1 MNKLIL
7 PLSFLFFLTSCTEKD
22 LIEEVKESY
31 QNGNPKVVGYY
42 EKTGMFFQ
50 ELRIKKYYSENGQL
64 ERVEEYQGYTPH
76 GKWTY
81 YDEESK
87 VIKEETY
94 EEGNKVEMDESK
106 R

>member
-1 MNKLIL
+1 MK
-7 PLSFLFFLTSCTEKD
+7 KD

-31 QNGNPKVVGYY
+31 PNGNPKEVGYY

-50 ELRIKKYYSENGQL
+50 ELRIKKYYSEKGQL

-81 YDEESK
+81 YDKEGN
-87 VIKEETY
+87 VIKEENY
-94 EEGNKVEMDESK
+94 EEGSLVEQDRSTQ
-106 R
+106 